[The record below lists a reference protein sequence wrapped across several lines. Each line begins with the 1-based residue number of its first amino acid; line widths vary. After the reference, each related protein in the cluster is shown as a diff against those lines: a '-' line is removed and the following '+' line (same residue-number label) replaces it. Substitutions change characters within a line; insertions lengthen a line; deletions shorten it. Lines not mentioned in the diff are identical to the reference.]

1 MAGNS
6 TGTQAGKIV
15 RIGGASGALNDSAI
29 AVPGLLKVPDLNYL
43 AFDYLGEG
51 AMGIFRRMKQADP
64 ASGFLPDF
72 VDIHVG
78 PYLAELKA
86 RNIRVV
92 ANAGGVNPEGLAD
105 LIRRKSPQ
113 RRSRRPWACRKARC
127 FVISRTRWRYGPPC
141 SNGLAPN

>member
-1 MAGNS
+1 MAD
-6 TGTQAGKIV
+6 KIV

-29 AVPGLLKVPDLNYL
+29 AVPGLLKVPGLNYL

-86 RNIRVV
+86 RTSAPSPTRAASIRK
-92 ANAGGVNPEGLAD
+92 GW
-105 LIRRKSPQ
+105 RK
-113 RRSRRPWACRKARC
+113 
-127 FVISRTRWRYGPPC
+127 
-141 SNGLAPN
+141 